1 MSEAPRDLEA
11 QMLSQMLTKL
21 GAVSDMMSDLRV
33 DVARVEQEVK
43 SLSADLS
50 RLERTEQRVSDLERR
65 FDRALWQ
72 LRGAW
77 AVLVALAAIV
87 GYVLKP

>member
-1 MSEAPRDLEA
+1 MSDDPRDLEA

-21 GAVSDMMSDLRV
+21 GAVSDMMANLRV
-33 DVARVEQEVK
+33 EVARVEQEVK
-43 SLSADLS
+43 SLGEDLR

-77 AVLVALAAIV
+77 AVLVALVTIV
-87 GYVLKP
+87 GYWLKP